1 MGYIVTAPVAVVTVP
16 LGKNASQVRFL
27 EQGASLPDGIDQAQL
42 DHLVA
47 IGFIEPA
54 DDGQPDDG
62 QPDDGQPD
70 DGQPDDGQPDGRP
83 AGRRPAGRP
92 AKPVGEMTV
101 EELKAYAAEHNIDLT
116 GASKKDDILAAIQAA
131 QGE

>member
-62 QPDDGQPD
+62 QP
-70 DGQPDDGQPDGRP
+70 
-83 AGRRPAGRP
+83 

-101 EELKAYAAEHNIDLT
+101 DELKAYAAENNIDLT

-131 QGE
+131 RVE

>member
-1 MGYIVTAPVAVVTVP
+1 MAYTVTAPVAVVTVP

-54 DDGQPDDG
+54 SDGQPA
-62 QPDDGQPD
+62 
-70 DGQPDDGQPDGRP
+70 R
-83 AGRRPAGRP
+83 
-92 AKPVGEMTV
+92 PVGEMTV
-101 EELKAYAAEHNIDLT
+101 EELKAYAAERNIDLT

-131 QGE
+131 RVE

>member
-1 MGYIVTAPVAVVTVP
+1 MGYTVTAPVAVVTVP

-47 IGFIEPA
+47 TGFIEPA
-54 DDGQPDDG
+54 YDGQ
-62 QPDDGQPD
+62 
-70 DGQPDDGQPDGRP
+70 
-83 AGRRPAGRP
+83 P

-101 EELKAYAAEHNIDLT
+101 EELKVYAVEHNIDLT
-116 GASKKDDILAAIQAA
+116 GASKKDDILAVIQAA
-131 QGE
+131 QAE

>member
-1 MGYIVTAPVAVVTVP
+1 MAYVVTAPVAVVTVP

-27 EQGASLPDGIDQAQL
+27 EQGAVVPEQVDQQQI
-42 DHLVA
+42 DHLLSVGLIA
-47 IGFIEPA
+47 A

-62 QPDDGQPD
+62 Q
-70 DGQPDDGQPDGRP
+70 
-83 AGRRPAGRP
+83 P

-116 GASKKDDILAAIQAA
+116 GAPKKDDIMAAIQATR
-131 QGE
+131 GE

>member
-27 EQGASLPDGIDQAQL
+27 EQGTALPDGIAQDQL
-42 DHLVA
+42 DHLVS
-47 IGFIEPA
+47 IGFIEQTDDDQTDPDPA
-54 DDGQPDDG
+54 DDPADD
-62 QPDDGQPD
+62 
-70 DGQPDDGQPDGRP
+70 P
-83 AGRRPAGRP
+83 A
-92 AKPVGEMTV
+92 EMTV
-101 EELKAYAAEHNIDLT
+101 DELKAYAAEHDIDLT

>member
-1 MGYIVTAPVAVVTVP
+1 MAYVVTAAVAMVTVP
-16 LGKNASQVRFL
+16 LGKDTSLVRFL
-27 EQGASLPDGIDQAQL
+27 EEGAVVPEQVDQQQI
-42 DHLVA
+42 DHLLSVGLIA
-47 IGFIEPA
+47 A

-62 QPDDGQPD
+62 Q
-70 DGQPDDGQPDGRP
+70 
-83 AGRRPAGRP
+83 P

-131 QGE
+131 QVE

>member
-62 QPDDGQPD
+62 QPDDGQP
-70 DGQPDDGQPDGRP
+70 
-83 AGRRPAGRP
+83 

-101 EELKAYAAEHNIDLT
+101 DELKAHAAENGIDLGDART
-116 GASKKDDILAAIQAA
+116 KADIMAAIQAA
-131 QGE
+131 RVE

>member
-70 DGQPDDGQPDGRP
+70 DGQP
-83 AGRRPAGRP
+83 

>member
-1 MGYIVTAPVAVVTVP
+1 MAYVVTAPVAVVTVP

-27 EQGASLPDGIDQAQL
+27 EEGAVVPEQVDQQQI
-42 DHLVA
+42 DHLLSVGLIA
-47 IGFIEPA
+47 A
-54 DDGQPDDG
+54 DDGQ
-62 QPDDGQPD
+62 
-70 DGQPDDGQPDGRP
+70 
-83 AGRRPAGRP
+83 P

-101 EELKAYAAEHNIDLT
+101 EELKAYAAENNIDLT

>member
-1 MGYIVTAPVAVVTVP
+1 MGYTVTAPVAVVTVP
-16 LGKNASQVRFL
+16 LGKNVSQVRFL
-27 EQGASLPDGIDQAQL
+27 EQGAVVPEQVDQQQI
-42 DHLVA
+42 DHLLSVGLIA
-47 IGFIEPA
+47 A
-54 DDGQPDDG
+54 DDGQ
-62 QPDDGQPD
+62 
-70 DGQPDDGQPDGRP
+70 
-83 AGRRPAGRP
+83 P

>member
-1 MGYIVTAPVAVVTVP
+1 MGYVVTAPVAVVTVP

-47 IGFIEPA
+47 IGLIEPG
-54 DDGQPDDG
+54 DGQPD
-62 QPDDGQPD
+62 
-70 DGQPDDGQPDGRP
+70 
-83 AGRRPAGRP
+83 
-92 AKPVGEMTV
+92 KPVGEMTV

-131 QGE
+131 RVE